1 MSKTTEQSRVD
12 EAQAK
17 ARILTGA
24 LPYIRRW
31 SGKTMVIKIGGET
44 LEEQDRVESFVRD
57 VVLLRFVGANP
68 VIVHGGG
75 PQITER
81 MRALGKEPVFARGRR
96 VTDSETMQIVKG
108 VLMDEINRRIV
119 SAVNEGGGRST
130 GLSGESGN
138 LMVARRAYGPEG
150 EDIGFVGEVDEVNPD
165 IVQGLI
171 ESGFVPVVAPIA
183 SGPDGSYNINADLA
197 AGSLAVALGAQK
209 IVFLTN
215 VPGLYRDLGDEGSLI
230 SEVSVEDCEQ
240 LLEDGVLSEGMNPK
254 IASVVTALRGGV
266 PQAHILDG
274 RILHALLLEIFTDEG
289 IGTMVLP

>member
-1 MSKTTEQSRVD
+1 MNKTTEQSRVD

-57 VVLLRFVGANP
+57 VVLLRFVGVNP

-75 PQITER
+75 PQISER

-96 VTDSETMQIVKG
+96 VTDAETMQIVKG
-108 VLMDEINRRIV
+108 VLMGEINRRIV
-119 SAVNEGGGRST
+119 TAVNAGGGRST

-138 LMVARRAYGPEG
+138 LMVARRAYGPDG

-165 IVQGLI
+165 IIQGLI

-183 SGPDGSYNINADLA
+183 TGPDGSYNINADLA

-230 SEVSVEDCEQ
+230 SEISVEDCER
-240 LLEDGVLSEGMNPK
+240 LLEEGVLSEGMNPK

-274 RILHALLLEIFTDEG
+274 RILHALLLEVFTDEG
-289 IGTMVLP
+289 IGTMVSP